1 MAHTSTDN
9 AALPNAASCI
19 AEWHN
24 VDKTTFEDIIAPRYQ
39 PAVLRGFIRDWP
51 AVAAGTTSPQ
61 AIAGYLRGFD
71 VGSQV
76 ESFVGAPDINGRFFY
91 TPDLKQLNFR
101 RTRDPFD
108 FALDRL
114 LAALEHPNP
123 PALYMGS
130 TSLAACMPAF
140 LQHNRNPVLE
150 SRIIPNIWIGNRST
164 IAPHFDMSDNIACVV
179 AGRRR
184 FTLFPPEQVANLY
197 VGPIDFTPAG
207 QPASMVNLAAPD
219 LEKYPLFS
227 DALAAAQV
235 ATLEPGDAIYIPTM
249 WWHNVE
255 ALDKFN
261 VLVNYWWDPSYAL
274 QGSPFECLVHALLT
288 IRSIPAERRE
298 AWRAMF
304 NHYIFDAD
312 EHTHAHL
319 PPESRRAL
327 GKLTPE
333 LAHYLNG
340 FLINSMKT

>member
-1 MAHTSTDN
+1 MVQPST
-9 AALPNAASCI
+9 AI

-24 VDKTTFEDIIAPRYQ
+24 VDKATFEDIIAPRYQ
-39 PAVLRGFIRDWP
+39 PAVLRGFIREWP

-61 AIAGYLRGFD
+61 AMADYLRGFD
-71 VGSQV
+71 IGSQV

-101 RTRDPFD
+101 RTRDPFG
-108 FALDRL
+108 FAVERL
-114 LAALEHPNP
+114 LAAVNHPNA

-130 TSLAACMPAF
+130 TPLTECMPAF
-140 LQHNRNPVLE
+140 LQHNPNPVLD
-150 SRIIPNIWIGNRST
+150 SSVIPNIWIGNRST

-179 AGRRR
+179 AGHRR

-207 QPASMVNLAAPD
+207 QPTSLVNLAAPD
-219 LEKYPLFS
+219 LEKYPRFS
-227 DALAAAQV
+227 AAIAAAQL
-235 ATLEPGDAIYIPTM
+235 ATLGPGDAIYIPAM

-261 VLVNYWWDPSYAL
+261 VLVNYWWDPTYAL
-274 QGSPFECLVHALLT
+274 QGSPFQCLVHALLT

-298 AWRAMF
+298 AWRAFF

-312 EHTHAHL
+312 EQTHAHL
-319 PPESRRAL
+319 PPQARRAL
-327 GKLTPE
+327 GDLTPE
-333 LAHYLNG
+333 LARYLNN
-340 FLINSMKT
+340 FLVNSMKL

>member
-1 MAHTSTDN
+1 MSHPPTNIAVS
-9 AALPNAASCI
+9 PV

-24 VDKTTFEDIIAPRYQ
+24 VDKAIFEDIIAPRYQ

-51 AVAAGTTSPQ
+51 AVAMGATSPQ
-61 AIAGYLRGFD
+61 AMADYLRSFD

-108 FALDRL
+108 FALERL
-114 LAALEHPNP
+114 LAAVNHPNP

-130 TSLAACMPAF
+130 TSIASSLPAF
-140 LQHNRNPVLE
+140 LQHNRNPVLD
-150 SRIIPNIWIGNRST
+150 SNIIPNIWIGNRST

-179 AGRRR
+179 AGHRR
-184 FTLFPPEQVANLY
+184 FTLFPPGQVANLY
-197 VGPIDFTPAG
+197 VGPLDFTPAG

-219 LEKYPLFS
+219 LEKYPRFS
-227 DALAAAQV
+227 EALAAAQV

-298 AWRAMF
+298 AWRAIF

-319 PPESRRAL
+319 PPEARRAL
-327 GKLTPE
+327 GDLTPE
-333 LAHYLNG
+333 LARYLNN
-340 FLINSMKT
+340 FLINSMKP